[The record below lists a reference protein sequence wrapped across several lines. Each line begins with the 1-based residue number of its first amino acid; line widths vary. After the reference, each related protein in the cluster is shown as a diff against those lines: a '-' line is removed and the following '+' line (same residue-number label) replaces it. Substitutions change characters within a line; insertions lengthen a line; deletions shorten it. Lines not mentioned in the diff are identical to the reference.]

1 MKASLLSTTLLT
13 SLLFLPALDAQESK
27 PQTKHNQAVIDF
39 YPQVMNAN
47 PPMPADLS
55 QRFISCPISTR
66 QKLTVQPDYKT
77 SAQVDYQHS
86 GWEKR
91 ISADWTFFSPDEEQG
106 KVLVIDFA
114 NVADGLAY
122 RYLANA
128 NTEDQLYEPW
138 SSSKIMA
145 FTAAVAKAREQGVGA
160 MSKAGETHLA
170 DLITSINS
178 YAPFGQADGNS
189 NAIATYLLNITG
201 RDRATALFHD
211 DWLKLANA
219 KVRFRGAYEVE
230 LFKPATPYWYS
241 LNSDNKASMP
251 ELEKNSDDP
260 GYQSYRCE
268 ECGLTGN
275 KPMTTLA
282 QAEWLKRLA
291 SHERDKLTRQPGLE
305 AEDIQ
310 VLFYGTGHT
319 DTDHQ
324 VGGMMQGI
332 STMLQHALADAI
344 SGKSGSDP
352 KTVLDQATN
361 GQWRTWQKIGWGP
374 SGTRGTGENVVL
386 AHVCLPDY
394 QGGREFTVAA
404 QASYPGDEDIMVNY
418 AGMKIQAILNTSM
431 QQLLSNTP

>member
-1 MKASLLSTTLLT
+1 MNQALLSTTLLAG
-13 SLLFLPALDAQESK
+13 LFYLAPAVV
-27 PQTKHNQAVIDF
+27 QAEQLADSTVNAF
-39 YPQVMNAN
+39 YQQVMNAE

-55 QRFISCPISTR
+55 EAYISCPVYHPES
-66 QKLTVQPDYKT
+66 QEGQLAYKT
-77 SAQVDYQHS
+77 SSQVAYQQAD
-86 GWEKR
+86 WEKR
-91 ISADWTFFSPDEEQG
+91 ISADWQYFSSTKQQG

-114 NVADGLAY
+114 MTANGLGY
-122 RYLANA
+122 RYLAND

-145 FTAAVAKAREQGVGA
+145 FTAAVGKAREQGVGA

-189 NAIATYLLNITG
+189 NAIATYFLNVTG

-211 DWLKLANA
+211 SWLKLANPA
-219 KVRFRGAYEVE
+219 IRFRGAYEVE
-230 LFKPATPYWYS
+230 LFKPSSPYWYS
-241 LNSDNKASMP
+241 LNSDNQASMP
-251 ELEKNSDDP
+251 ELQKNSDDP
-260 GYQSYRCE
+260 GYQSYRCD
-268 ECGLTGN
+268 ECGMTGN

-332 STMLQHALADAI
+332 STMLQHALAKAI
-344 SGKSGSDP
+344 SGKPDADP
-352 KTVLDQATN
+352 KTVLDQATD
-361 GQWRTWQKIGWGP
+361 GQWRVWQKIGWGP

-386 AHVCLPDY
+386 AHVCLPGF

-404 QASYPGDEDIMVNY
+404 QAAYPGEDDIAVSH
-418 AGMKIQAILNTSM
+418 AGMKIQSILNSAM
-431 QQLLSNTP
+431 QKLLSPQQ